1 MPESRNVRRSY
12 LVGRAV
18 GRTQEVELGLAWL
31 FDQETS
37 GERLLVVPGK
47 GQYASG
53 HLVEVIGSAAGKV
66 LAGGGTVAD
75 QRGRSIRGATARTF
89 PPTGWRG
96 GPVLVLW
103 PGEAAI
109 AKIDADWRAEAICVV
124 PWTYSDV
131 EAWAKGRQAVDLL
144 SPDAPVS
151 APTVSDAV
159 VEQALISLTSV
170 INVGTGLSIH
180 PTERQR

>member
-1 MPESRNVRRSY
+1 
-12 LVGRAV
+12 
-18 GRTQEVELGLAWL
+18 
-31 FDQETS
+31 
-37 GERLLVVPGK
+37 
-47 GQYASG
+47 
-53 HLVEVIGSAAGKV
+53 
-66 LAGGGTVAD
+66 
-75 QRGRSIRGATARTF
+75 
-89 PPTGWRG
+89 
-96 GPVLVLW
+96 VLW